1 MWGQIIGAVAG
12 GILGNRGA
20 KEDRANAAAANSSN
34 NRYYEA
40 AFPYVSGGM
49 SGLKTAYNNMVARG
63 PFDQN
68 YYVGPNQKQIAA
80 NNALY
85 DMGGGNMSRGDN
97 IMNTTG
103 GFASNA
109 TDLYNQFAVA
119 ANRPDTMA
127 AANQY
132 ATNNMN
138 PIVNAMMRD
147 PSRQLNEQTLPG
159 INRSAS
165 GSGNLNSSRAGVAE
179 ALANRAYDDRMT
191 DVRSDVFNSLRD
203 ASLNQSNN
211 QFTQQMNA
219 LNNASAV
226 NTGMSNMYTLGNNLA
241 TSGGNMALGAADN
254 FNSYDQRM
262 RDAEREKYMYDNS
275 FGFNAANNY
284 LGSISPIAQING
296 NYQKNMTSPTAA
308 TLGGMN
314 AGFGFGKQYGGQI
327 GNFLGGL
334 F

>member
-49 SGLKTAYNNMVARG
+49 SGLKTAYDNMVARG

-119 ANRPDTMA
+119 ANRPTRWLRL
-127 AANQY
+127 
-132 ATNNMN
+132 
-138 PIVNAMMRD
+138 ISMR
-147 PSRQLNEQTLPG
+147 LT
-159 INRSAS
+159 
-165 GSGNLNSSRAGVAE
+165 
-179 ALANRAYDDRMT
+179 T
-191 DVRSDVFNSLRD
+191 
-203 ASLNQSNN
+203 
-211 QFTQQMNA
+211 
-219 LNNASAV
+219 
-226 NTGMSNMYTLGNNLA
+226 
-241 TSGGNMALGAADN
+241 
-254 FNSYDQRM
+254 
-262 RDAEREKYMYDNS
+262 
-275 FGFNAANNY
+275 
-284 LGSISPIAQING
+284 
-296 NYQKNMTSPTAA
+296 
-308 TLGGMN
+308 
-314 AGFGFGKQYGGQI
+314 
-327 GNFLGGL
+327 
-334 F
+334 